1 VPGTRASTR
10 RPGDAAAV
18 AILVAL
24 PVIVFG
30 VPALLGH
37 SVLPGDDL
45 TQNLPLRVLAG
56 RQIRLGQLPL
66 YNPYIWSGAPLLAD
80 WNAGAAY
87 PLTLLFAI
95 VPGTAAWTLN
105 MIVTWAAA
113 AVGMFVFLRALRL
126 ASLPSALGAL
136 SFAFAGAMSA
146 QVAHFGL
153 VAGMSWVPVQLL
165 AVLRLTEAE
174 ARSAASRLRW
184 TGVLAAAFGLTILAG
199 EPRAIDDAVVIV
211 VIYAAWRI
219 IRLGRRLGPPAAP
232 VVAGPLPVVAG
243 PVPVVAGPVRVVAGL
258 VSVVAGMVLGACLG
272 AVQWMPGLAAVGASQ
287 RGAGSVAFFNS
298 GSLPHR
304 WLLLM
309 LVPDLMGGS
318 GSFGQPAFFAN
329 YNLAEVTGYV
339 GILPLVAAAVLLGRI
354 RVRPR
359 LPEWAV
365 WHLMALAGVVLALGG
380 NTPFGSLLVHLPL
393 FGGQRL
399 QSRNILVADLALAVL
414 FAYWADHPFSERSHR
429 FLGQQTR
436 WFLGQGSQQLPSQGS
451 QQLPS
456 QGSQQF
462 PGEKSQRFLAG
473 RSQRF
478 LGGRR
483 QQTRRAPPGRRMD
496 LETVLGVVPPLAVI
510 AVVVL
515 GLVWGAGLLHW
526 LRAGPGAAGVDG
538 RLKPWLVPYA
548 VLGAGAVAFVI
559 FGRRLRPGPRS
570 RWLAGLV
577 AIDLVVFTLLGVVA
591 ALPGLAGSA
600 DATARNGTGVDATAR
615 SGTGVDATARS
626 GTGATA
632 TSIPPGRR
640 GDRTAARA
648 PARPIAAL
656 GYPGRF
662 AIYDPDLLDAHE
674 LRLLGSP
681 DLNVIGAAPSVQGY
695 SSTVDGHYASATG
708 SHQAMG
714 EGQNVLDPGAV
725 GDGTLDQLGTSILLT
740 PPAYLITAARGSGPA
755 PGPPGTGQRDVA
767 AGHQATWYLATPLD
781 VSRLEMPD
789 PDARQDAAAGTRI
802 GLMTPAG
809 PIRWF
814 PASAAS
820 ASLLAISPP
829 HPVTSVAVVAGARG
843 PRHLGPP
850 SVADPGGNVVV
861 ANGQLQDALTPP
873 RWGYA
878 GHDGSFAVFADH
890 FARGPLSLQALPGR
904 STSGASVR
912 QVGSAAVPNAAA
924 VSSPHG
930 VRVLRSVAAIA
941 GWSATWHPRRGRPA
955 TLAVSRAGLV
965 QAVDVP
971 PGSGVVTWRYVPP
984 WFTAGLALSLGAT
997 ALILLLVVG
1006 GTVADGTL
1014 GGGTGHGRL
1023 RPLSRRGTGS
1033 PGDRAA
1039 PRQRSFSQN
1048 AAGSGSSG

>member
-1 VPGTRASTR
+1 
-10 RPGDAAAV
+10 
-18 AILVAL
+18 
-24 PVIVFG
+24 
-30 VPALLGH
+30 
-37 SVLPGDDL
+37 
-45 TQNLPLRVLAG
+45 
-56 RQIRLGQLPL
+56 
-66 YNPYIWSGAPLLAD
+66 
-80 WNAGAAY
+80 
-87 PLTLLFAI
+87 
-95 VPGTAAWTLN
+95 
-105 MIVTWAAA
+105 
-113 AVGMFVFLRALRL
+113 
-126 ASLPSALGAL
+126 
-136 SFAFAGAMSA
+136 
-146 QVAHFGL
+146 
-153 VAGMSWVPVQLL
+153 
-165 AVLRLTEAE
+165 
-174 ARSAASRLRW
+174 
-184 TGVLAAAFGLTILAG
+184 
-199 EPRAIDDAVVIV
+199 
-211 VIYAAWRI
+211 
-219 IRLGRRLGPPAAP
+219 
-232 VVAGPLPVVAG
+232 
-243 PVPVVAGPVRVVAGL
+243 
-258 VSVVAGMVLGACLG
+258 
-272 AVQWMPGLAAVGASQ
+272 
-287 RGAGSVAFFNS
+287 
-298 GSLPHR
+298 
-304 WLLLM
+304 
-309 LVPDLMGGS
+309 
-318 GSFGQPAFFAN
+318 
-329 YNLAEVTGYV
+329 
-339 GILPLVAAAVLLGRI
+339 
-354 RVRPR
+354 
-359 LPEWAV
+359 
-365 WHLMALAGVVLALGG
+365 
-380 NTPFGSLLVHLPL
+380 
-393 FGGQRL
+393 
-399 QSRNILVADLALAVL
+399 
-414 FAYWADHPFSERSHR
+414 
-429 FLGQQTR
+429 
-436 WFLGQGSQQLPSQGS
+436 
-451 QQLPS
+451 
-456 QGSQQF
+456 
-462 PGEKSQRFLAG
+462 
-473 RSQRF
+473 
-478 LGGRR
+478 
-483 QQTRRAPPGRRMD
+483 MD

-515 GLVWGAGLLHW
+515 GLVWGASLLHW

-600 DATARNGTGVDATAR
+600 DATSRSGTGAAARNGTGAA
-615 SGTGVDATARS
+615 
-626 GTGATA
+626 A

-640 GDRTAARA
+640 GDRTAAQA

-674 LRLLGSP
+674 LQLLGSP

-725 GDGTLDQLGTSILLT
+725 GDGTLDQLDTSILLT
-740 PPAYLITAARGSGPA
+740 PPAYLITAARGSGPV

-789 PDARQDAAAGTRI
+789 PDARRDAAAGTRI
-802 GLMTPAG
+802 GLMTPGG

-890 FARGPLSLQALPGR
+890 FARGPLSLRALPGR

-912 QVGSAAVPNAAA
+912 QVGSAAVLNAAA

-930 VRVLRSVAAIA
+930 VRVVRSVAAIA
-941 GWSATWHPRRGRPA
+941 GWSATWHPRRGRA
-955 TLAVSRAGLV
+955 TTLAVSRAGLV
-965 QAVDVP
+965 QGVDVP
-971 PGSGVVTWRYVPP
+971 PGSGVVTWSYVPP

-997 ALILLLVVG
+997 ALILLLV
-1006 GTVADGTL
+1006 AAASSAA
-1014 GGGTGHGRL
+1014 GRT
-1023 RPLSRRGTGS
+1023 GTGS

-1048 AAGSGSSG
+1048 SAGSGSSG